1 MKKKG
6 NNLKKWWP
14 YYLLFLPAAIYLIMF
29 NYIPMSGLVLAF
41 KEYWPKYGMFQ
52 SPWAEPFYKN
62 FAYLFQDS
70 YFWQVLKN
78 TVVISVL
85 RFVVTFPATIL
96 VALLFNELRSKRYAK
111 FVQTIM
117 FIPYFVSWVV
127 IAGIARKVFSIDG
140 LVNGFLDMLGID
152 KVRFMTTE
160 IPFLVLLILIDL
172 WKGWGYGM
180 ILYLASMSSIDSGLY
195 EAVEI
200 DGGNRWTKMW
210 HVTLPGLKSIIVMQI
225 VLSMAG
231 ILNGGFEQ
239 IWNMYSV
246 PVYNVA
252 DILDTYLFRISFGQ
266 EQDHA
271 LSTALGLFKSVI
283 GLILVLGTDKLSKK
297 ISGEGAL

>member
-1 MKKKG
+1 M
-6 NNLKKWWP
+6 
-14 YYLLFLPAAIYLIMF
+14 
-29 NYIPMSGLVLAF
+29 
-41 KEYWPKYGMFQ
+41 
-52 SPWAEPFYKN
+52 
-62 FAYLFQDS
+62 
-70 YFWQVLKN
+70 KN

-127 IAGIARKVFSIDG
+127 IAGIARNVFSIDG
-140 LVNGFLDMLGID
+140 LVNGFLEMLGID

>member
-1 MKKKG
+1 
-6 NNLKKWWP
+6 
-14 YYLLFLPAAIYLIMF
+14 
-29 NYIPMSGLVLAF
+29 MSGLVLAF

-52 SPWAEPFYKN
+52 SPWADPFYKN

-127 IAGIARKVFSIDG
+127 IAGIARNVFSIDG
-140 LVNGFLDMLGID
+140 LVNGFLEMLGID

>member
-6 NNLKKWWP
+6 INLKKWWP
-14 YYLLFLPAAIYLIMF
+14 YYALFLPAAIYLIMF
-29 NYIPMSGLVLAF
+29 NYIPMTGLVLAF
-41 KEYWPKYGMFQ
+41 KDYWPKYGMFL
-52 SPWAEPFYKN
+52 SPWADPFYKN
-62 FAYLFQDS
+62 FASLFQDS
-70 YFWQVLKN
+70 YFWQVMKN

-85 RFVVTFPATIL
+85 RFAVTFPVTIM
-96 VALLFNELRSKRYAK
+96 VALLFNELRSKKYAK

-117 FIPYFVSWVV
+117 FIPYFISWVV

-140 LVNGFLDMLGID
+140 LVNGFLDAFGID

-210 HVTLPGLKSIIVMQI
+210 HVTLPGLKSIIVMQM
-225 VLSMAG
+225 VLSMG
-231 ILNGGFEQ
+231 SILNGGFEQ
-239 IWNMYSV
+239 IYNMYSV

-252 DILDTYLFRISFGQ
+252 DILDTYMFRISFGL

-271 LSTALGLFKSVI
+271 LSTALGLFKSVV
-283 GLILVLGTDKLSKK
+283 GLVLVLGTNKLSEK